1 MFQVSLEGTE
11 VKGYIEGSFGAS
23 GQVISFPEREST
35 KERERET
42 ERETEREGDRGRK
55 RKREG
60 ERRVRGKGGWGG
72 RLKRDPSTRTLEPD
86 TEPRK
91 PTL

>member
-1 MFQVSLEGTE
+1 M
-11 VKGYIEGSFGAS
+11 KGYIEGSFGAS
-23 GQVISFPEREST
+23 GQVLSFPEREST
-35 KERERET
+35 KERERERQRERQS
-42 ERETEREGDRGRK
+42 EREIGKK